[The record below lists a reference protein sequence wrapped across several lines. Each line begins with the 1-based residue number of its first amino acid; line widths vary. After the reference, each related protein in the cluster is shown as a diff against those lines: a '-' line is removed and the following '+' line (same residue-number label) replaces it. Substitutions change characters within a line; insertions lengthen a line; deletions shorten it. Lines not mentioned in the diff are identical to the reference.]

1 MNYQI
6 DDVIKFKNGE
16 YLVIDIIK
24 KDSNTYLY
32 LINNGKHE
40 DDVAIAKVTN
50 DDGVIKYSHI
60 ENEEEF
66 NYVVNK
72 IFLNL
77 KDEIILF
84 ANEE

>member
-40 DDVAIAKVTN
+40 DDIAIAKVTN

>member
-40 DDVAIAKVTN
+40 DDVAIAKVIN

-60 ENEEEF
+60 DNEEEF

>member
-32 LINNGKHE
+32 LINNE
-40 DDVAIAKVTN
+40 DDIAIAKVTN

>member
-40 DDVAIAKVTN
+40 DDIAIAKVIN